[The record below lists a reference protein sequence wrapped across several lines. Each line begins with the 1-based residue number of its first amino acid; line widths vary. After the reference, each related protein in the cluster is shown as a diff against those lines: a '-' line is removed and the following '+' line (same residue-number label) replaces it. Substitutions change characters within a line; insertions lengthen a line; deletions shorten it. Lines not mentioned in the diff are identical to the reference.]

1 MVEKEKQNG
10 TLTGSAII
18 PEERVDE
25 AVDWIRRGGV
35 VAFPTE
41 TYYGLAVNPFD
52 EAAVARLFALK
63 QRPSSKPILLL
74 VEEAGQLGLLTD
86 CIPPLYAPLMA
97 FWPGP
102 LTLVFPARSALSPL
116 VTGNTGTVAARI
128 SSHPSARLLVRRVG
142 HPITATSANISGQ
155 PATVSAAEVVAAFGP
170 SVDCILD
177 GGRTPGGKG
186 STLVGLA
193 ADEPVLLREGVIDFV
208 AIEEKIRS
216 WRA

>member
-1 MVEKEKQNG
+1 MAESDKQDG
-10 TLTGSAII
+10 TLRGSVMI
-18 PEERVDE
+18 PAERIDE
-25 AVDWIRRGGV
+25 AADWIRRGGV

-63 QRPSSKPILLL
+63 QRPSAKPILLL
-74 VEEAGQLGLLTD
+74 IEEAGQLGRLAS
-86 CIPPLYAPLMA
+86 CFPALYGPLMT

-102 LTLVFPARSALSPL
+102 LTLVFPARSTLSPL
-116 VTGNTGTVAARI
+116 VTGNTGTVAARV
-128 SSHPSARLLVRRVG
+128 SSHPTARLLVSRVG

-155 PATVSAAEVVAAFGP
+155 PATVTAAEVVAAFGP

-186 STLVGLA
+186 STLVGLV
-193 ADEPVLLREGVIDFV
+193 ADEPVLLREGVIDFA